1 MIPGDMVE
9 ISLIIKQNFVLGF
22 SFQGLL
28 KWFEVTT
35 NAILTRIP
43 LQLCMGF
50 FAESVAFL
58 VDKVF

>member
-35 NAILTRIP
+35 NAILTRIHCNYAWAS
-43 LQLCMGF
+43 LQNLWL
-50 FAESVAFL
+50 S
-58 VDKVF
+58 